1 MRNFRLFGALA
12 LCAVMMPSLTSCSDD
27 DDDKGGDGTG
37 GVLEIEGERLS
48 YISGTYGTYTLDYDS
63 KGRVSNVSNGYGDLD
78 INYSK
83 GTITIAQN
91 GSDDT
96 PEKYKVKFND
106 RGYITELANS
116 WNETY
121 TEDGDKY
128 QVKGSGTVKFSY
140 NGSGCLTTVSS
151 SMSETEKDLGTGE
164 SERFSESYTT
174 KLTWTNGNLVKAV
187 CKGTENDGGDKDS
200 YSETFDIDYSTTANV
215 YLQNPVAI
223 TEIVNDDTEWDVL
236 AAAGLF
242 GKGPKMLPRC
252 VSETDD
258 DGYSNTSN
266 VSYTLNSVGSIST
279 ERIGYTT
286 YNYNY
291 EDVDSRAADFSE
303 AKPFASGRRF
313 FVKGSRRR

>member
-1 MRNFRLFGALA
+1 MRNFRLFGAFA
-12 LCAVMMPSLTSCSDD
+12 LCAVMMPALTSCSD

-63 KGRVSNVSNGYGDLD
+63 KGRVSNVSNGYGDLA

-151 SMSETEKDLGTGE
+151 SMSETERDLGTGE

-187 CKGTENDGGDKDS
+187 CKGSENDGGDKDS

-242 GKGPKMLPRC
+242 GKGPKMLPNC

-291 EDVDSRAADFSE
+291 EDVDSRAADFSK